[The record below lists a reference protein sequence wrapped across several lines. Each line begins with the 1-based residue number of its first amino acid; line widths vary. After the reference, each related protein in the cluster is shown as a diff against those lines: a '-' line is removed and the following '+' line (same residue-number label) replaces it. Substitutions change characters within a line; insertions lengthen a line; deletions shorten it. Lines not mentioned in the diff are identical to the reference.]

1 MMPPNA
7 YLHFILLTTINDFGM
22 IYFIY
27 AVRMPAAFT
36 SPLQTSAW
44 TPEVSLTSCPLH
56 TLQGENQSIF
66 SHF

>member
-1 MMPPNA
+1 
-7 YLHFILLTTINDFGM
+7 M

-36 SPLQTSAW
+36 SPLQTSTW
-44 TPEVSLTSCPLH
+44 TPEVSLTACPSRS
-56 TLQGENQSIF
+56 LQGENQSIF